1 MYGSLDDY
9 EPTDNELICKSGYMA
24 SQKDI
29 GDTVCMPTPTIK
41 NKTGPDYKCDSPID
55 TCLYES
61 VFANGE
67 VHEFS
72 LSCKCGLTPTGS
84 AFCPKVYKQDYTNLM
99 QETL

>member
-1 MYGSLDDY
+1 
-9 EPTDNELICKSGYMA
+9 
-24 SQKDI
+24 
-29 GDTVCMPTPTIK
+29 MPSPTIK
-41 NKTGPDYKCDSPID
+41 NKNGPDYKCDSPID

-72 LSCKCGLTPTGS
+72 LSCKCGLTPTGA

-99 QETL
+99 QETLQRLSITGECHTLHRFDIYECLMMNV